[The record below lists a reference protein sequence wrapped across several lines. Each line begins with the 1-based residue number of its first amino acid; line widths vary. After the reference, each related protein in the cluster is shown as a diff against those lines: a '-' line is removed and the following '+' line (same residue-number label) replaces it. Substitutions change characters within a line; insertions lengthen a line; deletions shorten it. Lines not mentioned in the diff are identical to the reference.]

1 LDVLNIFDLV
11 IPYVALAQAIG
22 RIGCLLNGCCF
33 GLENSCFGIYFA
45 SHQAVLIPTQ
55 LYSSLALLGIYVILR
70 LIQIRAHQKGSIFY
84 LYLLL
89 YCLWRFF
96 IEFWRGDSRIF
107 MFNLSIFQI
116 FSIVLFILSVI
127 MLVRIKRR
135 S

>member
-1 LDVLNIFDLV
+1 
-11 IPYVALAQAIG
+11 
-22 RIGCLLNGCCF
+22 
-33 GLENSCFGIYFA
+33 
-45 SHQAVLIPTQ
+45 
-55 LYSSLALLGIYVILR
+55 
-70 LIQIRAHQKGSIFY
+70 